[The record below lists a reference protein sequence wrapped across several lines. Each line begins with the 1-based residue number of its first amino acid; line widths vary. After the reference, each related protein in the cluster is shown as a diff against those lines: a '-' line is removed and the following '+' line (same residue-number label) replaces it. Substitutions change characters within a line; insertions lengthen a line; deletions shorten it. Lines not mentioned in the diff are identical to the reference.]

1 MSNIKP
7 IADLSYRNYD
17 GPLKKPGSRWWVI
30 AKNGIR
36 IALKKKALWG
46 LMFVSA
52 WYYLVMLVVL
62 FFVQQVTSSNPAGAQ
77 AMKAFMERL
86 VWPDQFLHGFS
97 YAQLP
102 MLIIALMLGAG
113 SIANDNRANAMLVYL
128 SKPCDKR
135 EYLFGKW
142 IGIALPIFVIMV
154 VPTIIFYGYGA
165 LTFREY
171 GFLKDAWL
179 LPKMLAII
187 PIAAIFHASI
197 VVGISSMFN
206 QARNASATYAGIYFI
221 TNFFTLLMGGIWA
234 SSRGETPFPV
244 KHLFYA
250 SIDGVLIGVCKAI
263 IGTKGSA
270 PFGIQSPGGVSQVPA
285 PNVAAILGIA
295 LLISVVF
302 VLIAWR
308 KIRAVEVI
316 G

>member
-36 IALKKKALWG
+36 IALKKKALWFW
-46 LMFVSA
+46 MFGSA
-52 WYYLVMLVVL
+52 WYYLAMLVGL
-62 FFVQQVTSSNPAGAQ
+62 FFFQQVSSANPPIKQ
-77 AMKAFMERL
+77 AMQAFLERI
-86 VWPDQFLHGFS
+86 VWQDQFLHGFS
-97 YAQLP
+97 FGQMA
-102 MLIIALMLGAG
+102 MLIISLMLGSG
-113 SIANDNRANAMLVYL
+113 SIADDNRSNAMLIYL
-128 SKPCDKR
+128 SKPCAKR

-142 IGIALPIFVIMV
+142 VGIALPVFVIMV
-154 VPTIIFYGYGA
+154 IPTIVFYAYGA

-179 LPKMLAII
+179 LPKMLVII
-187 PIAAIFHASI
+187 PIAAMLHASI

-206 QARNASATYAGIYFI
+206 QGRNASATYAGLYFLGY
-221 TNFFTLLMGGIWA
+221 FFTSLMGGIWA
-234 SSRGETPFPV
+234 SSRGETTYPV
-244 KHLFYA
+244 RHLFYG
-250 SIDGVLIGVCKAI
+250 SIDGILIGVCKAI
-263 IGTKGSA
+263 VGTNGSP
-270 PFGIQSPGGVSQVPA
+270 PFGIQNPGRMSQVPA